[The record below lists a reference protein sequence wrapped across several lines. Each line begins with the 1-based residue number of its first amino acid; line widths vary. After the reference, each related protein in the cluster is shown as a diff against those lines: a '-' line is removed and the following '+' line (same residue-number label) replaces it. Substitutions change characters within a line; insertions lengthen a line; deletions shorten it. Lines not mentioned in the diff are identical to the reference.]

1 MRRPRP
7 TTLAFG
13 IAAALVVLLS
23 VLLTLRRG
31 DAAMRP
37 EPARFSGSRVVQ
49 RMPSLL
55 AAATLPAPLVI
66 DILRDDAAARFYT
79 AAGALDSMVADW
91 RSTAAA
97 VGATVRVVNA
107 ASAKDDRAA
116 RVLVIPSSPCLT
128 VEAYEAIDAV

>member
-31 DAAMRP
+31 DAATRP

-55 AAATLPAPLVI
+55 ADAHLPAPLTIAIV
-66 DILRDDAAARFYT
+66 RDEAAASFYT
-79 AAGALDSMVADW
+79 APGALDSIVGAW
-91 RSTAAA
+91 RAAAAA
-97 VGATVRVVNA
+97 VGAEARIVTSAA
-107 ASAKDDRAA
+107 ASADRSA
-116 RVLVIPSSPCLT
+116 RVLVVPSSP
-128 VEAYEAIDAV
+128 